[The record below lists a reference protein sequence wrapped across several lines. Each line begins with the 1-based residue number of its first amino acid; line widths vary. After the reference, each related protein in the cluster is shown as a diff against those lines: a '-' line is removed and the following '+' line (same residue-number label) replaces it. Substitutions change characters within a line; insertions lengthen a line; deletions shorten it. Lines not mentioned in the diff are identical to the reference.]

1 MTNFEEINFKKNY
14 VIMGKG
20 DQKSKRGKINAGSYG
35 KKRPRK
41 NGSVKNIPVKV
52 LDEDEKK
59 ASKTK
64 VRKEVG
70 YPTEKSENAEVEKK
84 PKAAA
89 KPKAEKSDDKKE
101 EKPKAPKAKKTEE

>member
-1 MTNFEEINFKKNY
+1 
-14 VIMGKG
+14 MGKG

-41 NGSVKNIPVKV
+41 PSSVKNIPVNV
-52 LDEDEKK
+52 LDEDDKK
-59 ASKTK
+59 APKTK

-70 YPTEKSENAEVEKK
+70 YPADQSENAEMPKETK

-89 KPKAEKSDDKKE
+89 KPKAEKADDKKE
-101 EKPKAPKAKKTEE
+101 AKPKAPKAEKAEEPKETKTKKTEE